1 MKLGKNQIR
10 IIILLVFV
18 AASGIGATS
27 NLINPVSTAVAP
39 TNPAPQSTPQTEQEK
54 ILAELTKS
62 IAGKENQN
70 AGEIWKN
77 VQQFKKLPANRF
89 LRLMNTY
96 TKVLG
101 VSCSH
106 CHIVGQ
112 WEKEDLQTKQIARE
126 MLDMMDKINTEGLAN
141 IKNLRGKPPLISCY
155 TCHRGQP
162 TPETRLPFAPSQ
174 TQKNTNVIK

>member
-112 WEKEDLQTKQIARE
+112 WEKEDLQTKQIPRE
-126 MLDMMDKINTEGLAN
+126 MLDMMDKINTEGLA
-141 IKNLRGKPPLISCY
+141 IEIRSSVSGMTRVPEAPLMTFTLIQIFLQYLPQVLSC
-155 TCHRGQP
+155 R
-162 TPETRLPFAPSQ
+162 
-174 TQKNTNVIK
+174 